1 MLLHL
6 QGCKDA
12 ASGASGD
19 APKPERNI
27 SPGKLMSVIRAAQR
41 PFVVVSFFPME
52 HGACKAVLPDLTR
65 MESAEGGKASL
76 VLVTVDAQGKSDAE
90 LREYLGGVGANFAT
104 YTIEDDPK
112 GFVIGLDSLWDGDFP
127 VSFLYRNSGEVVELI
142 KGLPDQEEI
151 TLMVNHLE
159 KLGHN

>member
-12 ASGASGD
+12 GSSEAGS

-27 SPGKLMSVIRAAQR
+27 SPGKLLSVIRAAER

-52 HGACKAVLPDLTR
+52 HDACKAVLPDLTR
-65 MESAEGGKASL
+65 METAEGGKASV
-76 VLVTVDAQGKSDAE
+76 VLVVVDAKGKSDAD
-90 LREYLGGVGANFAT
+90 LQKYLGGVGAQFTAF
-104 YTIEDDPK
+104 TIEDDPQ
-112 GFVIGLDSLWDGDFP
+112 GFVMGLDSLWDGGFP
-127 VSFLYRNSGEVVELI
+127 VSFLYRNSGEAVELI